1 MEIEEHKAL
10 LNSLSTTVQ
19 KACHTLRVVKDSEIE
34 EETMLELSE
43 LNGLIEPEIGESN
56 QLIDENKEHLLN
68 GVYLG
73 WQVEEAIKYKKR
85 TKKDQTNTLLIIRK
99 YLVKDAAK
107 SLGG

>member
-1 MEIEEHKAL
+1 VEIEEHKAL

-73 WQVEEAIKYKKR
+73 
-85 TKKDQTNTLLIIRK
+85 
-99 YLVKDAAK
+99 
-107 SLGG
+107 

>member
-1 MEIEEHKAL
+1 
-10 LNSLSTTVQ
+10 
-19 KACHTLRVVKDSEIE
+19 
-34 EETMLELSE
+34 
-43 LNGLIEPEIGESN
+43 
-56 QLIDENKEHLLN
+56 LLN

-73 WQVEEAIKYKKR
+73 WQVEEAIKSKKR